1 MIVIVIVDKLLLL
14 LVLLL
19 LLLLLLLSLL
29 VLLLLL
35 MGPCRFLI
43 KYHLYRG
50 GKALALHTGVSGSN
64 PAAGFA
70 LHGSKFNST
79 ALFSF
84 QLSIP
89 SLSSENPC

>member
-1 MIVIVIVDKLLLL
+1 MIIIVIVDKLLLL
-14 LVLLL
+14 L
-19 LLLLLLLSLL
+19 LL
-29 VLLLLL
+29 VLLLL

-50 GKALALHTGVSGSN
+50 SKALALHTGVSGSN

-70 LHGSKFNST
+70 FRGSKFNST

>member
-1 MIVIVIVDKLLLL
+1 MIIIVIVDKLLLLLL

-19 LLLLLLLSLL
+19 LLLLLFL
-29 VLLLLL
+29 VLLLL

-50 GKALALHTGVSGSN
+50 SKALALHTGVSGSN

-70 LHGSKFNST
+70 LRGSKFNST